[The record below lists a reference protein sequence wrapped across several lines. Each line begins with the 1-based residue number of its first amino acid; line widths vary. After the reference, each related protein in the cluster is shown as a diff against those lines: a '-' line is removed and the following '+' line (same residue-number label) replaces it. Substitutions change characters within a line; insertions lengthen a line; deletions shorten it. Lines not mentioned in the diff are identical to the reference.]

1 MSRQRHSRLRR
12 LPGFNCSRV
21 CVYSITFCTHRRIPL
36 LGEIID
42 GEMHP
47 SEAGRIVESVWRD
60 LPNHYP
66 NIELDIFQLM
76 PEHVHAQIAIIH
88 PPDLGQGLT
97 PCPSPLDLPSKSTAQ
112 AGLPEIVRAL
122 KSFSARRINAL
133 RGTPGAPVWQSGYH
147 DYIVYNEAMLR
158 RIRRYIANNPRRY
171 TKKR

>member
-1 MSRQRHSRLRR
+1 MSRQRHGRLRR
-12 LPGFNCSRV
+12 LPGFNYSRV
-21 CVYSITFCTHRRIPL
+21 GVYSITFCTHRRIPL

-88 PPDLGQGLT
+88 PRDATAMAEGQGLG
-97 PCPSPLDLPSKSTAQ
+97 PFPSPK
-112 AGLPEIVRAL
+112 GLPEIVRAL
-122 KSFSARRINAL
+122 KAFSARQINES
-133 RGTPGAPVWQSGYH
+133 RGTPGVPVWQSGYH
-147 DYIVYNEAMLR
+147 DKIVFNEAMLR
-158 RIRRYIANNPRRY
+158 RIRRYIANNPQRY
-171 TKKR
+171 TEKR